1 MLTSQVSQQTP
12 AGSAKLTL
20 EGLEHWRERL
30 TTELARLVT
39 DIEQSEAMVQ
49 RWSGGCTQSALVT
62 QTALIELKELHTN
75 KQRDLELVL
84 KAVNDIRRDLDGAA
98 IVAKSAIIHNSMVL
112 IPRRTGHPSTGSLI
126 QSAKSP
132 PSSLYAGARPVSSTL
147 EMSHKISRHSAI
159 LVNSPDHVSKKL
171 VFT

>member
-1 MLTSQVSQQTP
+1 MLTSEVSQQTP

-30 TTELARLVT
+30 TSELARLVT
-39 DIEQSEAMVQ
+39 DIEQSEALAE
-49 RWSGGCTQSALVT
+49 RWCGNCAQSAL
-62 QTALIELKELHTN
+62 AELKELHTS

-84 KAVNDIRRDLDGAA
+84 KAVKDIRHDLDCAA
-98 IVAKSAIIHNSMVL
+98 VVAKQGIVHGSMLL
-112 IPRRTGHPSTGSLI
+112 IPRRVGHPSTGALI

-132 PSSLYAGARPVSSTL
+132 PSSLYAGARPVSNTR
-147 EMSHKISRHSAI
+147 EMSRKLSRHSAI